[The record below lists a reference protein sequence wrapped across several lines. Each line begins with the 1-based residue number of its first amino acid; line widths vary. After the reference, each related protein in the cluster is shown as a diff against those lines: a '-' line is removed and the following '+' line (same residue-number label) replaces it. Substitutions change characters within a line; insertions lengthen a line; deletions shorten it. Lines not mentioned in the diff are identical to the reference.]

1 MRDLAIAAACA
12 HLPLRMRRQA
22 SQSGQAP
29 SISARILQMFRV
41 YALMVICVS
50 VVESFS
56 LACSTAYDV
65 RARHDS
71 MLTDAKQLYVSHYGL
86 TRPDSTDPEPAR
98 LRLSTECISNYSV
111 PVTVPITFLAQPNT
125 NSQGTG
131 RAQTVA
137 RALAADHLLAFD
149 GVAGLVSTRARVANH
164 LKDSDNSWDTDSIAI
179 SCPPRCAISCPPH
192 FPSPELLH
200 AAQGLWETPATL
212 PPPPAPSTHPHP
224 PLLTSTH
231 PAGHCRMIKPTHVS
245 SSRQQQVRR

>member
-131 RAQTVA
+131 RATNSGQ
-137 RALAADHLLAFD
+137 
-149 GVAGLVSTRARVANH
+149 STGSRSSA
-164 LKDSDNSWDTDSIAI
+164 SIRRRRR
-179 SCPPRCAISCPPH
+179 SSQYTCACGESFERQRQFLGHRQHCN
-192 FPSPELLH
+192 
-200 AAQGLWETPATL
+200 QL
-212 PPPPAPSTHPHP
+212 PPTVCNQLPPTFPISRTLARCTGVVGNTRDPTPTARTLNTP
-224 PLLTSTH
+224 P
-231 PAGHCRMIKPTHVS
+231 PS
-245 SSRQQQVRR
+245 SSH